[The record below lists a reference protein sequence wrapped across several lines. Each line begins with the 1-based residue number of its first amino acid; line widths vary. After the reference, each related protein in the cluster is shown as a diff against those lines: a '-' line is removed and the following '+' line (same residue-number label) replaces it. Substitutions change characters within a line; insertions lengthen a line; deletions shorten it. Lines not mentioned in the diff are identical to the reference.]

1 MSRDAPS
8 DTLPGVSSKNP
19 PADRPSRPRLSSAP
33 SLKLQGFVVVIHGP
47 ERGRRFVVGEG
58 PFVIGRS
65 PEASLVINDERVS
78 RQHATIVCEDD
89 EWRIRDGASRN
100 GTFLNESRI
109 TDEPLRDRDRI
120 RIDRSVLRFRTATDI
135 EAVYHDE
142 IYELMRADGLT
153 GLMNERVLLDAMDR
167 EVRRSERYR
176 RPLTLVVF
184 EVDRFPEAVKAY
196 GGQGGDSVLMQ
207 VAELLLQQF
216 RRDDVFCRLDGERF
230 GVLVPEVEGL
240 NALTIADKL
249 WRTVRDA
256 VFVNDAAQQMRVT
269 VSVGLASLDN
279 ERRAREQLRADAI
292 RALERAQDRGGNCIE
307 AAVFRPVVNG

>member
-1 MSRDAPS
+1 
-8 DTLPGVSSKNP
+8 VSSKNP

-65 PEASLVINDERVS
+65 PEANLVINDERVS

-100 GTFLNESRI
+100 GTFLNEARI

-135 EAVYHDE
+135 EAAYHDE

-153 GLMNERVLLDAMDR
+153 GLTNDRVLSDAIDR

-176 RPLTLVVF
+176 RPLTLVLF

-196 GGQGGDSVLMQ
+196 GGQGGDAVLMQ
-207 VAELLLQQF
+207 LAELLLQQF

-269 VSVGLASLDN
+269 VSVGLASLDG
-279 ERRAREQLRADAI
+279 ERRTREQLRTDAL

-307 AAVFRPVVNG
+307 AALFRPTGSA